1 MSIEFTEEELLQMK
15 AIDAIMT
22 PAEDQP
28 SGIIVGQQH
37 ITRRRY

>member
-15 AIDAIMT
+15 AIDDIMT
-22 PAEDQP
+22 SSEDEP
-28 SGIIVGQQH
+28 GGIIVGEQH

>member
-15 AIDAIMT
+15 AIDDIMT
-22 PAEDQP
+22 SAEDKP
-28 SGIIVGQQH
+28 SDVIVGQH

>member
-15 AIDAIMT
+15 AIDDIMT
-22 PAEDQP
+22 SSEDKP
-28 SGIIVGQQH
+28 SGIIVGQH